1 MTTERTITINIE
13 RDGQQKPVDVMLR
26 YCAASETG
34 YESLS
39 GQSVDIFNPIRQER
53 EDGETEILP
62 PKATLE
68 DYIRLAISSIV
79 AAYARRGENPPIT
92 AEDILYDARPEE
104 VTLLVKTVSELRYEW
119 YKVSAVVKDE
129 MQQDEQDKKTDDP
142 KND

>member
-92 AEDILYDARPEE
+92 AEDILYDARPED

-119 YKVSAVVKDE
+119 YKVSEVVKDE
-129 MQQDEQDKKTDDP
+129 MQQDQKADDP

>member
-1 MTTERTITINIE
+1 MATEKTITINID
-13 RDGQQKPVDVMLR
+13 RDGEQKPVEVMMR

-39 GQSVDIFNPIRQER
+39 GQPVDIFNPIRQER
-53 EDGETEILP
+53 EDGETDILP

-68 DYIRLAISSIV
+68 DYIRLAIASIV

-92 AEDILYDARPEE
+92 AEDILYDARPED
-104 VTLLVKTVSELRYEW
+104 VTLLVKTVTALRYEW
-119 YKVSAVVKDE
+119 YQVSPVVKDE
-129 MQQDEQDKKTDDP
+129 MERDDKEQKAEDP